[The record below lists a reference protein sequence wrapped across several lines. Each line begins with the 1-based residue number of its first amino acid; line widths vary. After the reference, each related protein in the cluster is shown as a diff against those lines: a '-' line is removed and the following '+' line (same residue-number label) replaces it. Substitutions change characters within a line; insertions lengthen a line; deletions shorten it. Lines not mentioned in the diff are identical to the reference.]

1 MDKCPICNGGIEEE
15 DGVEICETC
24 GTTFKK
30 PNRSRIDELIE
41 KYYAKISKEV
51 WGK

>member
-24 GTTFKK
+24 GLPLKNQTGV
-30 PNRSRIDELIE
+30 
-41 KYYAKISKEV
+41 A
-51 WGK
+51 